1 MKIYEYE
8 HMETYFEL
16 NELLWWTVGM
26 LIHAD
31 GKSQLSADNSNT
43 YEKKKKK
50 ALVVSCVIIPLHHS
64 FSVTERHWLGMFL
77 DDCSFWELFLLL
89 LNHYWEI

>member
-43 YEKKKKK
+43 YEKKKK
-50 ALVVSCVIIPLHHS
+50 S
-64 FSVTERHWLGMFL
+64 FSREL
-77 DDCSFWELFLLL
+77 CNNPPPSFV
-89 LNHYWEI
+89 